1 MYPLSRGETNDVQD
15 FSSEAGTI
23 NLALE
28 VFHKEDQLL
37 WRLWTER
44 RKKERKKEQ
53 KQFENWNEHTKNKQF
68 SVVNM

>member
-1 MYPLSRGETNDVQD
+1 MPFGTLGRYLCIPLPSMYPLSRGETNDVQD

-37 WRLWTER
+37 
-44 RKKERKKEQ
+44 
-53 KQFENWNEHTKNKQF
+53 
-68 SVVNM
+68 

>member
-1 MYPLSRGETNDVQD
+1 MYPLSRGETNDVED

-44 RKKERKKEQ
+44 RKRERRNKNNSKIGMNTQ
-53 KQFENWNEHTKNKQF
+53 KTNNFQL
-68 SVVNM
+68 